1 MPHTRRD
8 LDPTL
13 LRNCLQHGVE
23 IRSSRELLYGHGLF
37 LASFHYFSCGPVS
50 IMNRTEAIGTLSK
63 WKWPVVGVAAAFVGS
78 MYTYGFNRNFALQA
92 STGNEESSSSIG
104 LGALLH
110 KLIHNFIQGSKG
122 SEKPPLSPKE
132 ASEILRR
139 NEKKIDV
146 NVGAVSYY
154 ETNNFA
160 SNHPCEDR
168 GNEWLLLKT
177 NGTAFGVFDGHGGWQ
192 CAEVV
197 KERLPLYVA
206 LSLLSKVDLTLLG
219 RNYSTDLSAA
229 NEFLFSFQHDMSL
242 QKESSSSNGVGYT
255 LSQKQEVFH
264 TGPKYLANNLIEKPF
279 NGRMPIAE
287 SLSLAFTQLDDDI
300 ATEAIPVRVI
310 DDSFV
315 VGATGACALVSYIE
329 GQQLYVA
336 NAGDCRAVLGS
347 LSQDGSWIATP
358 LSIDQTATNS
368 DEVKRLQSEHPGE
381 ENFVIRNGRLLGQ
394 LQPLR
399 SFGDIQ
405 YKWDKVTHSHVLTQ
419 VYGGPIVPPSMYKT
433 PPYLTAKPVITQH
446 HLQVHDKFLILAT
459 DGLWD
464 VLSNE
469 QAVALVA
476 ELLEQQGKCKGQT
489 PVAVTTASQNELLE
503 HNAATY
509 LIRHALGGNDHNIVA
524 QMLVVPDQYRRMW
537 RDDITVTV
545 VFFNSETFLSKL

>member
-1 MPHTRRD
+1 
-8 LDPTL
+8 
-13 LRNCLQHGVE
+13 
-23 IRSSRELLYGHGLF
+23 
-37 LASFHYFSCGPVS
+37 
-50 IMNRTEAIGTLSK
+50 MNRTEAIGTLSK

-92 STGNEESSSSIG
+92 STGNEESSSTIG

-139 NEKKIDV
+139 NEKRIDV
-146 NVGAVSYY
+146 NVGAVSHY

-197 KERLPLYVA
+197 KE
-206 LSLLSKVDLTLLG
+206 
-219 RNYSTDLSAA
+219 
-229 NEFLFSFQHDMSL
+229 SFQHDMSL

-264 TGPKYLANNLIEKPF
+264 TGPKYLAKNLIEKPF

-489 PVAVTTASQNELLE
+489 PVDVTTASQNELLE